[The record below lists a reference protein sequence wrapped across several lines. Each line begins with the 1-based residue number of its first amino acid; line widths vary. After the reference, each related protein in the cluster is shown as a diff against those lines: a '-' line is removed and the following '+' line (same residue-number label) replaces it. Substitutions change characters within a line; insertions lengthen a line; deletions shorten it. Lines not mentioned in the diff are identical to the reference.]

1 DVAETNDVSKDSV
14 SIPED
19 PTAVSPRDATFFRP
33 PCVPPTKKEIG
44 DISNLSSVLKLEKKP
59 VPADVDSDS
68 EESDESIMPSFLRK
82 NKRGLNNFKNSFFS
96 GCTPVREES

>member
-1 DVAETNDVSKDSV
+1 MAPGSHGSLDAVEINELSKDSV

-19 PTAVSPRDATFFRP
+19 PTA
-33 PCVPPTKKEIG
+33 EIG

-59 VPADVDSDS
+59 VPADLDSDS
-68 EESDESIMPSFLRK
+68 EESEDSIMPSFLRK
-82 NKRGLNNFKNSFFS
+82 NKRGLSNFKNSFFS